1 MKDPSVPDHTKPDPA
16 RLAGIVALMTAWA
29 GCLTLLRG

>member
-1 MKDPSVPDHTKPDPA
+1 MTDPSVPDHAKPGPA
-16 RLAGIVALMTAWA
+16 RMAGIGAVMTAWA